1 MSVKTFNGGKVDAF
15 LLELYYLHDVLHVS
29 EGMWMFG

>member
-1 MSVKTFNGGKVDAF
+1 MDVKTFNGVQVDAF
-15 LLELYYLHDVLHVS
+15 LLELYYLHDVLHVF